1 MERSKNNTVYNLR
14 NNKYEGHMK
23 TIFLAFTLVTMQLV
37 TSLAQADENGMII
50 DVSTAKSFLDS
61 GVLFVDVRSAGSYRG
76 AHIPGAI
83 SIDVDDRD
91 FDSKLIEHVK
101 KDQEVVIYCSGTGC
115 RRSPTAI
122 SKAKLLGFE
131 KLYYFEEGFVGW
143 INARYP
149 TEK

>member
-14 NNKYEGHMK
+14 NNKYGGHMK
-23 TIFLAFTLVTMQLV
+23 TLFLAFTLVTMQLV

-50 DVSTAKSFLDS
+50 DVSTAKSFLDT
-61 GVLFVDVRSAGSYRG
+61 GVLFVDVRSASSYRG

-83 SIDVDDRD
+83 SIDVDDRN